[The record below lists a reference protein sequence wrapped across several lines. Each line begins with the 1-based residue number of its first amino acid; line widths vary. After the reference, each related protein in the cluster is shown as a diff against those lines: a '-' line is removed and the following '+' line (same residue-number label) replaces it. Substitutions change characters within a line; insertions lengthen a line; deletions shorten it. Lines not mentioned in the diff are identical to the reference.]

1 MLSHMQSKVLNFQPH
16 QRRVV
21 VEAFDLQEKTD
32 KLKAFLTTPQFQ
44 GLDEAEQNRLRVQLT
59 GMEVYL
65 ETLDRRLAAFET
77 QG

>member
-1 MLSHMQSKVLNFQPH
+1 MQSKVLNFQPY

-32 KLKAFLTTPQFQ
+32 KLKAFLATPQFQ

-65 ETLDRRLAAFET
+65 ETLDRRLAVFET
-77 QG
+77 QR